1 MNYRLYYVKVEN
13 CVVVSNIIY
22 GKYDSVSDAAEQIM
36 REVIGV
42 RDGVGYFS
50 HFDEKR
56 DSDGELLFD
65 WFSNIGDVDRVAEF
79 RQMWI
84 AEKACLNGTYLEWHI
99 IRDDEKSGVL
109 NII

>member
-1 MNYRLYYVKVEN
+1 MNYRLYYTKVEN
-13 CVVVSNIIY
+13 CVVVSDIVY
-22 GKYDSVSDAAEQIM
+22 GKYDSVGDAAEQIM

-42 RDGVGYFS
+42 RDG
-50 HFDEKR
+50 
-56 DSDGELLFD
+56 DGELVFD